1 MAKRKYFTL
10 SALIGVFGLLVVSA
24 GAVMAESPKYGGV
37 LKYGLSTDPPNFD
50 PQKTSGGTAAMVVKN
65 QFYNGLIRYWKDYKI
80 DYDLA
85 KSYEVTEGGKVYTFH
100 LHENVYWHNGEKLT
114 MEDVKFSFDRILDP
128 KSAAANH
135 KDLANLIDRI
145 EIVGANTVRFVL
157 KNPSPSFLN
166 IMAST
171 TAKVISKSF
180 VEGGADLNKQLM
192 GTGPFKLAEYT
203 PAVHL
208 KVEKNKNY
216 FKKGLPYLDGI
227 DFVFYKDDTTRVT
240 ALRSGAI
247 DLMGYVPWKQMEAV
261 ERNDKLQLLSDKG
274 MLFMMAL
281 CNVKKAPLDNAK
293 VRQALAW
300 AVDRQAIVNSVFF
313 GRGSVIGGFAYPPSW
328 PEYVPE
334 LDNTY
339 GYDVEKTKKLL
350 TEAGYPNGFKLTV
363 LATHQYGMHK
373 GTGEILQAY
382 FKEAGLDCDLE
393 LVDWA
398 TVVKR
403 QEAGQFDVLVMG
415 TMLSYRD
422 PSGLTK
428 FVKSGDYYPKAC
440 GFSDPQIDKWMDEGA
455 FEMDPGKRKEIY
467 AKVQKR
473 ALELSPILYLT
484 WREQAEGAQAYVKG
498 YAHIPGIYDSSRT
511 LEVTWL
517 DK

>member
-1 MAKRKYFTL
+1 MAKKTYLTVSLVIGIL
-10 SALIGVFGLLVVSA
+10 SLLIVSA
-24 GAVMAESPKYGGV
+24 GPTLAKNPKYGGI

-50 PQKTSGGTAAMVVKN
+50 PQKSAGGTAAMVVKN
-65 QFYNGLIRYWKDYKI
+65 QVYNGLIRYWKDYKI

-85 KSYEVTEGGKVYTFH
+85 KSYEVSDNGKSYTFH
-100 LHENVYWHNGEKLT
+100 LHDNVYWHNGERLT
-114 MEDVKFSFDRILDP
+114 MEDVKFSFERILNP

-135 KDLANLIDRI
+135 KDLVNLINRI
-145 EIVGANTVRFVL
+145 EIVDKDTVRFIL
-157 KNPSPSFLN
+157 KSPSPAFLN
-166 IMAST
+166 ILAST
-171 TAKVISKSF
+171 TAKIVSKAF
-180 VEGGADLNKQLM
+180 VEGGADLNKKLM
-192 GTGPFKLAEYT
+192 GTGPFKLGEYT

-227 DFVFYKDDTTRVT
+227 DFVFYKDGTTRVT

-247 DLMGYVPWKQMEAV
+247 DLMGYVPWKQMKAV
-261 ERNDKLQLLSDKG
+261 ERNNKLKLLSDKG
-274 MLFMMAL
+274 MLFMLAL
-281 CNVKKAPLDNAK
+281 CNVKKAPLDNIK

-300 AVDRQAIVNSVFF
+300 AVDRKAIVNSVFF
-313 GRGSVIGGFAYPPSW
+313 GRGSVIGGMAYPPSW
-328 PEYVPE
+328 PEHVTD

-339 GYDVEKTKKLL
+339 GYNVEKAKKLL
-350 TEAGYPNGFKLTV
+350 AEAGYSNGFKMTV

-382 FKEAGLDCDLE
+382 FKAAGIDCDLE

-403 QEAGQFDVLVMG
+403 QLANQFDVMVMG
-415 TMLSYRD
+415 TMLPYRD
-422 PSGLTK
+422 PSSMTK
-428 FVKSGDYYPKAC
+428 FVKTGGYYSRSC
-440 GFSDPQIDKWMDEGA
+440 QFSNPQIDKLMDEGA
-455 FEMDPGKRKEIY
+455 FEMDPKKRKEIY
-467 AKVQKR
+467 AQVQKR
-473 ALELSPILYLT
+473 FLELSPLIFLA

-498 YAHIPGIYDSSRT
+498 YIHIPGIYDSSRT